1 MSSRISDDYI
11 ITNFAS
17 AGDDHTAKVGL
28 VDVAAVKATA
38 TFTFSGKPNETSHI
52 TITNAAGTGK
62 TFEIDG
68 DNDGVGPGKIAVN
81 GITGA
86 GGGAA
91 GTAADLVAKINAQS
105 GFGITATNPSSG
117 RVVLEQDT
125 GGTTG
130 NTAISL
136 DNSVHWNS
144 VTSVNVP
151 SNFSGGVDEVLKY
164 DQPASGA
171 MPNRIGI
178 KGAPNIR
185 LQSTTGFYQTFIG
198 EQKQ

>member
-1 MSSRISDDYI
+1 MSSRISDNYI

-68 DNDGVGPGKIAVN
+68 DNDGVGVGKIAVN

-86 GGGAA
+86 GGGAT

-136 DNSVHWNS
+136 DNSIHWNS